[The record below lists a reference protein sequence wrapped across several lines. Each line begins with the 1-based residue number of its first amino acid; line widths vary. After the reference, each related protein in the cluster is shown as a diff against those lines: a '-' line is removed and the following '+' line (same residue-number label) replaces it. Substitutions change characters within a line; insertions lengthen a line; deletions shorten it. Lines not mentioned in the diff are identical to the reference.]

1 MRDLISRQ
9 AAIKAIGNLYPDM
22 PKIEFLDNR
31 SLWRQKYEQYIN
43 AQQTIRDLPSVPVNY
58 GSTNLIDRQAAIDA
72 ISQRLDALKGLRFG
86 TSTFWDGLADGY
98 ARIMSD
104 LQYLP
109 TVDAVHVVRCKDC
122 KYHKDEEP
130 GMVWCGISVAGWVS
144 ENGYCSDGKRRDDAE
159 VH

>member
-1 MRDLISRQ
+1 MTDIISRK

-58 GSTNLIDRQAAIDA
+58 GSTNLIDRQAAIEA
-72 ISQRLDALKGLRFG
+72 VGVNTWAGSRIS
-86 TSTFWDGLADGY
+86 S
-98 ARIMSD
+98 
-104 LQYLP
+104 LP

-122 KYHKDEEP
+122 KWYKTNYSWNGTEHKVCVIEP
-130 GMVWCGISVAGWVS
+130 YEPVRKECDF
-144 ENGYCSDGKRRDDAE
+144 CSNAERREDAE